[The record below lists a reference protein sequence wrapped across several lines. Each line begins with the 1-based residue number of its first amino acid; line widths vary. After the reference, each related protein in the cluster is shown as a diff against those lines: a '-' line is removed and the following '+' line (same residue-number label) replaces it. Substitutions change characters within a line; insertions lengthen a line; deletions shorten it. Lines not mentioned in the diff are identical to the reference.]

1 MNRMNFN
8 LPPVFAID
16 ELWNGNPI
24 RQLVQPSCQIEADVA
39 NYVSPSL
46 KGKLL
51 ITAKDA
57 NEKILVVEKSVEDSG
72 AFNKV
77 LRAKLNGHESG
88 KPVVDL
94 PGAKWLLHPELP
106 KATQNEID
114 YKARI
119 EAVNNSWRGA
129 FSYLEEDSQNN
140 ITGLRPPQAGAVHA
154 VHAHWAVSDESAT
167 VIMPT
172 GTGKTETMLSVLVS
186 KQCAKLLVVVP
197 TDALRTQ
204 IANKFLTLGVL
215 KEFGVVSSN
224 ALYPI
229 VGVLRSK
236 PKSCDDADEFFEKC
250 NVVVTTMQI
259 AGQCLAEVQT
269 RLAHHCPYLFIDEA
283 HHIAAQTWR
292 DFKQRFCSGKTLQFT
307 ATPFRNDGKPV
318 EGKPIFRYPLRKA
331 QEEGYF
337 KPINF
342 KPIFEFDP
350 RKADHAIAAKAVEQL
365 REDRLKY
372 DHILMAR
379 VGSVDRA
386 NEVFSIYQKKYPEF
400 NPVQIHTG
408 IKSKSE
414 RERIRQQILSGESKI
429 IVCVDMLGEGFDLPT
444 LKIAAFH
451 DIRKS
456 LAVTLQLAGR
466 FTRSRSDLGEATF
479 IANIADINVREELQK
494 LYTQDADWNAL
505 LRQSAEDVIDG
516 QVNLWEFIEGFKNF
530 PDDLPL
536 INMRPAMSAAIYKTN
551 CRDWTPENFR
561 AGIPGIESFER
572 VHADVN
578 SEKKTMI
585 IVTARKVPID
595 WAQNKDIYNWDWEL
609 SILFWDEEQNLLFI
623 NNSNNGG
630 YYKKLAEAVAG
641 DVELISGPPVFR
653 CLSGVNRLR
662 LQNVGLGDQIGRLVR
677 YTMRAGADVELG
689 LTEAQKRNAVKKV
702 MFGAGFEEG
711 SKTTVGCSFKGRVWS
726 SKVTNI
732 EELTK
737 WCSSIGRKVL
747 NETIDPDE
755 ILKGTL
761 VSVPVAA
768 RPLKMPIG
776 IDWPELM
783 CKEPETAFRF
793 IVDEGIELNLYQ
805 TEIRLIDPSED
816 GELTFAMSSGAVI
829 VEFTLTLFEK
839 NGVKDY
845 RFSTIGDRKVSIKH
859 GGSECALE
867 EFFYEQPPVIWFVD
881 GSSLEGNLLTELN
894 RKFPPYPASKIEK
907 WDWAGINLRKESQ
920 GVEKAAD
927 SVQFR
932 VIEKLMKS
940 DYDIIFDDD
949 DSGEAADVVTVSVED
964 KLIKVEFYHCKFSKE
979 DSAGARIK
987 DFYEVCGQAQ
997 KSIRW
1002 MENPP
1007 GLFAHLLRREPKR
1020 QKDKEATRFEKGDR
1034 DVLFKI
1040 KEMSR
1045 LLPILLKVYIV
1056 QPGLS
1061 VAKVSPEQ
1069 LELLSVTENYL
1080 METYKLSFGVIASA

>member
-1 MNRMNFN
+1 MSLMKFY
-8 LPPVFAID
+8 LPPVLAID
-16 ELWNGNPI
+16 EMWNGNPI
-24 RQLVQPSCQIEADVA
+24 RQLVQPSRLIEASVA
-39 NYVSPSL
+39 NYASPSL

-51 ITAKDA
+51 ISAQDV
-57 NEKILVVEKSVEDSG
+57 NEKILVVEKSVEASD

-77 LRAKLNGHESG
+77 IKAKLNSYGNGH
-88 KPVVDL
+88 PVVNL
-94 PGAKWLLHPELP
+94 LGAKWLQHPDLP
-106 KATQNEID
+106 KAVESDID
-114 YKARI
+114 YKTRI
-119 EAVNNSWRGA
+119 ETVINSWRGA

-140 ITGLRPPQAGAVHA
+140 INGLRPPQAGAVHA
-154 VHAHWAVSDESAT
+154 VHAHWAVSEESAT

-186 KQCAKLLVVVP
+186 KQCPRLLVVVP

-204 IANKFLTLGVL
+204 VANKFLTLGVL
-215 KEFGVVSSN
+215 KGFGVVSGD

-229 VGVLRSK
+229 VGILRSK
-236 PKSCDDADEFFEKC
+236 PKSCYDADEFFERC

-259 AGQCLAEVQT
+259 AGQCFAEVQA

-350 RKADHAIAAKAVEQL
+350 RKADQAIAAKAVEQL

-379 VGSVDRA
+379 VGSVERA
-386 NEVFSIYQKKYPEF
+386 NEVFSIYEKKYPEF

-408 IKSKSE
+408 VRSKSE

-429 IVCVDMLGEGFDLPT
+429 VVCVDMLGEGFDLPA

-479 IANIADINVREELQK
+479 IANIADINVREELQT
-494 LYTQDADWNAL
+494 LYTQDADWNTL
-505 LRQSAEDVIDG
+505 LRQSAEDVIEG
-516 QVNLWEFIEGFKNF
+516 QIDLWEFIEGFKNF

-536 INMRPAMSAAIYKTN
+536 INMRPAMSAAIYKTK
-551 CRDWTPENFR
+551 CRDWTPQNFR
-561 AGIPGIESFER
+561 AGVPGIESFER

-578 SEKKTMI
+578 LEKNTLV

-609 SILFWDEEQNLLFI
+609 CIVFWDEEQNLLFI

-641 DVELISGPPVFR
+641 EVELISGPPVFR

-726 SKVTNI
+726 SKVTNV
-732 EELTK
+732 EVLTK
-737 WCSSIGRKVL
+737 WCSFIGRKVL
-747 NETIDPDE
+747 DETIDPDE

-761 VSVPVAA
+761 VSVPVAE
-768 RPLKMPIG
+768 RPRKMPIG
-776 IDWPELM
+776 IDWPEM
-783 CKEPETAFRF
+783 MYKEPETSFRF
-793 IVDEGIELNLYQ
+793 IVDESIELNLYQ
-805 TEIRLIDPSED
+805 TDIRLSDPTEGGD
-816 GELTFAMSSGAVI
+816 IKFNISSGPTS
-829 VEFTLTLFEK
+829 VEFVLSLYEK
-839 NGVKDY
+839 KGVKDY
-845 RFSTIGDRKVSIKH
+845 RFSVAGDRKVSIKH
-859 GGSECALE
+859 GSSECALE
-867 EFFYEQPPVIWFVD
+867 DFFYEQPPVIWFVD
-881 GSSLEGNLLTELN
+881 GSSLEGNLFTELN

-907 WDWAGINLRKESQ
+907 WDWAGINIRKESQ
-920 GVEKAAD
+920 GVEKEAD

-932 VIEKLMKS
+932 VIEKLKKS

-1002 MENPP
+1002 MENPT

-1020 QKDKEATRFEKGDR
+1020 ERDKEATRFEKGDR
-1034 DVLFKI
+1034 HVLFRI

-1045 LLPILLKVYIV
+1045 LLPIQLKVIIV

-1061 VAKVSPEQ
+1061 VSKVSSDQ